1 MIKLLFVRLIQYL
14 YSALLSSLYC
24 PKVGQLWAAECEG
37 QYEHELGQWVPPM
50 FCNLMPKQVLL
61 QALLLNKRTNF
72 CHYQLL
78 LCTGSTW
85 VQKSAHL
92 LRKASPT
99 KTGKE
104 DADEAGY
111 FWIKAIMRTGGRGK
125 TVSNHPGQAAS
136 CAKKISIIIPESTLS
151 SSYLGAEIT
160 GTVAWN

>member
-24 PKVGQLWAAECEG
+24 PKVGYLWAAECVG
-37 QYEHELGQWVPPM
+37 QYEHALGQWVPPM
-50 FCNLMPKQVLL
+50 FCNLMPKEVLL

-125 TVSNHPGQAAS
+125 TQSVTILGKLQVVQKRFQS
-136 CAKKISIIIPESTLS
+136 LS
-151 SSYLGAEIT
+151 QKAHCHLAT
-160 GTVAWN
+160 WMLR